1 MCFSK
6 PFKYRKTVMK
16 IKLPLYLSHKQS
28 YYYHHTT
35 QLLQLKKQRKGEEG
49 SKNKEGIS
57 AFRFSSQTCF
67 KK

>member
-1 MCFSK
+1 
-6 PFKYRKTVMK
+6 MK